1 MYQINP
7 TEVWRERH
15 LALLREAEERRHA
28 RQMRRAPRQMSP
40 RAGSQPHTAG
50 LGRVIASWGRTNVPF
65 FRA

>member
-15 LALLREAEERRHA
+15 LALLREAEERRLA
-28 RQMRRAPRQMSP
+28 RRLRRARSRRSSQTGSR
-40 RAGSQPHTAG
+40 RAAG
-50 LGRVIASWGRTNVPF
+50 LGRVVASWGRTNVPF

>member
-28 RQMRRAPRQMSP
+28 RQIRRARRRLSTRDGSRPR
-40 RAGSQPHTAG
+40 TAG

-65 FRA
+65 FRT

>member
-15 LALLREAEERRHA
+15 LALLREAEERRLA
-28 RQMRRAPRQMSP
+28 RRLRRARSRRSSQT
-40 RAGSQPHTAG
+40 GSQPRTAA

>member
-28 RQMRRAPRQMSP
+28 RQMRRAHSRKSP
-40 RAGSQPHTAG
+40 QAGSQLRTAG

>member
-28 RQMRRAPRQMSP
+28 RQMSP

>member
-7 TEVWRERH
+7 TEVWREHH
-15 LALLREAEERRHA
+15 LALLREADERRLA
-28 RQMRRAPRQMSP
+28 RRLPRPRSRRFSQT
-40 RAGSQPHTAG
+40 GSQPRRAA

>member
-1 MYQINP
+1 MYQTNP

-15 LALLREAEERRHA
+15 LALLREADERRLV
-28 RQMRRAPRQMSP
+28 RRLRRPRLRRSSQT
-40 RAGSQPHTAG
+40 GSQPRTAA